1 MAGIY
6 LAVAH
11 NIKIERCIFRGS
23 QVCALDIYQASSNI
37 TVRNTNFS
45 YNFITRLVDY
55 QCIGLKIT
63 TNNANVSIT
72 VLDSSFMGNRHISS
86 SYNLYGLLVKAIAIG
101 TESHLSLTISRTVF
115 VSNSGRAYIFVQT
128 AFVAPIVLS
137 ELVFYNNTQQGILF
151 PSLDARDSATLLTI
165 SNSSFTNNGNGGIVC
180 AVLSM
185 NTGKKVIY
193 YCG

>member
-23 QVCALDIYQASSNI
+23 QVCALDIYQASSNV

-72 VLDSSFMGNRHISS
+72 VLDSNFMGNRHISS

-101 TESHLSLTISRTVF
+101 TESHLSLTIIVELCLC
-115 VSNSGRAYIFVQT
+115 
-128 AFVAPIVLS
+128 PILEEHTS
-137 ELVFYNNTQQGILF
+137 LF
-151 PSLDARDSATLLTI
+151 KLLLLHQLFCL
-165 SNSSFTNNGNGGIVC
+165 N
-180 AVLSM
+180 
-185 NTGKKVIY
+185 
-193 YCG
+193 